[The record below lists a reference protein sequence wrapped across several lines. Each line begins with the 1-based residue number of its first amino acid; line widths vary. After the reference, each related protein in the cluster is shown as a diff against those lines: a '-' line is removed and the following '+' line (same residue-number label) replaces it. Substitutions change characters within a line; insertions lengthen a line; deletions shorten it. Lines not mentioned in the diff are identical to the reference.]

1 MCKVST
7 ASKQSF
13 TQNLFPVISGMFIF
27 KTILVSVQQFVFF
40 EEVIESYELI
50 RFFNG
55 LLRLDMSNSE
65 W

>member
-13 TQNLFPVISGMFIF
+13 THNLFSVISGMFIF
-27 KTILVSVQQFVFF
+27 KTILVSVQQYVFF
-40 EEVIESYELI
+40 EEVIESYELV
-50 RFFNG
+50 RFFNEVNH
-55 LLRLDMSNSE
+55 MSNSE